1 MNRLLVLE
9 TIIQLKSF
17 TKAAEVLGYT
27 QSSVSQM
34 VAGLEKEFGIQILKR
49 SRTGVSLT
57 PEGEEIYPYIVQA
70 LRQYQALQER
80 AASLKGLETGTV
92 RIGAITSV
100 SCYWLPPLFKAFQEK
115 YPNIEFVLQQG
126 DFGMIVDWLKR
137 GEIDFGLMTS
147 EYGDGLNKVVL
158 HETEMKAY
166 LPSKHPL
173 AKLDKVPIEKMQDD
187 PFILVE
193 GGGYS
198 EPLAAFEKAGAKAD
212 VRYRIQDDYT
222 IMAMVEAGLGIAILS
237 ELVGTRTD
245 FDVVE
250 KSVVP
255 AVKRPVAVVY
265 RDKET
270 LPIASQHF
278 IDFMIEH
285 EKDLM

>member
-17 TKAAEVLGYT
+17 TKAAEALGYT

-34 VAGLEKEFGIQILKR
+34 MAALEKEFGIQILKR
-49 SRTGVSLT
+49 SRNGVSLT
-57 PEGEEIYPYIVQA
+57 AEGEELYPYIVQA
-70 LRQYQALQER
+70 LRQYQALEER
-80 AASLKGLETGTV
+80 AASLKGLDTGTV

-100 SCYWLPPLFKAFQEK
+100 SCYWLPPLFKSFQEK

-147 EYGDGLNKVVL
+147 EYGDGFNKVIL
-158 HETEMKAY
+158 HETEMKVF
-166 LPSKHPL
+166 LPSGHPL
-173 AKLDKVPIEKMQDD
+173 AKLDAVPIEKMTDD

-198 EPLAAFEKAGAKAD
+198 EPLAAFEKAGLTPD

-222 IMAMVEAGLGIAILS
+222 IMAMVEAGLGIGILS
-237 ELVGTRTD
+237 ELVDSRTN
-245 FDVVE
+245 FEVVA
-250 KSVVP
+250 KSVLP

-270 LPIASQHF
+270 LPIAAQYF
-278 IDFMIEH
+278 IDFMVKH
-285 EKDLM
+285 QKDLL

>member
-17 TKAAEVLGYT
+17 TKAAETLGYT

-34 VAGLEKEFGIQILKR
+34 MAALEKEFGIQILKR
-49 SRTGVSLT
+49 SRNGVSLT
-57 PEGEEIYPYIVQA
+57 PEGEELYPYIVQA
-70 LRQYQALQER
+70 LRQYQALEER
-80 AASLKGLETGTV
+80 AASLKGLDKGTV

-126 DFGMIVDWLKR
+126 DFGMILDWLKR

-147 EYGDGLNKVVL
+147 EYGDGFNKVVL
-158 HETEMKAY
+158 HETEMKVF
-166 LPSKHPL
+166 LPSHHPL
-173 AKLDKVPIEKMQDD
+173 AELDEVPIEKLQDD

-198 EPLAAFEKAGAKAD
+198 EPLAAFEKAGAHAD

-222 IMAMVEAGLGIAILS
+222 IMAMVEADLGIGILS
-237 ELVGTRTD
+237 ELVDSRTD
-245 FDVVE
+245 FDVVA

-265 RDKET
+265 REKET
-270 LPIASQHF
+270 LPIASQYF
-278 IDFMIEH
+278 IDFLVKHQKE
-285 EKDLM
+285 LQ